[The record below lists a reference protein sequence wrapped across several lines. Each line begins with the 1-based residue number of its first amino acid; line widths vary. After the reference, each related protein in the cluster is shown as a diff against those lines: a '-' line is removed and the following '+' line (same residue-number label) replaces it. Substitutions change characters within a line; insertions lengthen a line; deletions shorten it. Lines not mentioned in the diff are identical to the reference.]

1 MVEPGGRPRR
11 GALLLAAITA
21 GATVLALVATPAA
34 GKPPKPSPTPSSA
47 PKNVI
52 LFIGDGMG
60 PEQVEIGRRVKGA
73 PLFIDGIPWG
83 AIGSLNTDSLEGV
96 TDSAAGATALAT
108 GYETNNGWLS
118 MIPTEPEATSVETVL
133 ERAEDRGKATGLF
146 STGDLPD
153 ATAGAFAAHVT
164 DRGEDEEVA
173 RQMGEQGIEFLLG
186 GRGGGAVAPLEGQ
199 PGVTYVDNV
208 TELNAYAAGAG
219 AGPMYG
225 LIGVQTM
232 AYAID
237 REEEGAV
244 GKHPTITDSTKAAID
259 VLSADPDGFFLM
271 VEAGQIDWAGHSRDG
286 AWTAAEVLAFD
297 AAIKAAYDWTKDRT
311 DTLIIVTADH
321 ECGGLVVNGKTD
333 VAGLRGQTASTE
345 WMWGLIAKGAGI
357 DATLATYAG
366 ISNLTNA
373 ERALITKNKEMG
385 IADVLAARFKVGW
398 AWSGSDEGEHTGT
411 PVPIYAWG
419 AKAAD
424 FAGTGY
430 ANERVGQRLL
440 SYLT

>member
-1 MVEPGGRPRR
+1 
-11 GALLLAAITA
+11 
-21 GATVLALVATPAA
+21 
-34 GKPPKPSPTPSSA
+34 
-47 PKNVI
+47 
-52 LFIGDGMG
+52 
-60 PEQVEIGRRVKGA
+60 
-73 PLFIDGIPWG
+73 
-83 AIGSLNTDSLEGV
+83 
-96 TDSAAGATALAT
+96 
-108 GYETNNGWLS
+108 
-118 MIPTEPEATSVETVL
+118 
-133 ERAEDRGKATGLF
+133 
-146 STGDLPD
+146 
-153 ATAGAFAAHVT
+153 
-164 DRGEDEEVA
+164 
-173 RQMGEQGIEFLLG
+173 
-186 GRGGGAVAPLEGQ
+186 VAPLENQ
-199 PGVTYVDNV
+199 PGVTYVDDV
-208 TELNAYAAGAG
+208 TELNAYAAGTG

-297 AAIKAAYDWTKDRT
+297 AAIKAAYDWAKGRT
-311 DTLIIVTADH
+311 DTLILVTADH
-321 ECGGLVVNGKTD
+321 ETGGLVVNNQTN

-366 ISNLTNA
+366 ITNLTNT

-385 IADVLAARFKVGW
+385 IADVLATRFKVRWG
-398 AWSGSDEGEHTGT
+398 WSGSDEGEHTGT

-419 AKAAD
+419 AGAGD
-424 FAGTGY
+424 FAGTAY

-440 SYLT
+440 SYLA

>member
-1 MVEPGGRPRR
+1 VSLIAS
-11 GALLLAAITA
+11 GAVA
-21 GATVLALVATPAA
+21 VSLVASPAI
-34 GKPPKPSPTPSSA
+34 GKPPKPTPPPSVG

-60 PEQVEIGRRVKGA
+60 SEQIEIGRRVKGSN
-73 PLFIDGIPWG
+73 LFLDGIPWG
-83 AIGSLNTDSLEGV
+83 AVGSLNTDSLEGV

-108 GYETNNGWLS
+108 GFETNNGWLS
-118 MIPTEPEATSVETVL
+118 MIPTEPDPTPVETVL

-173 RQMGEQGIEFLLG
+173 RQMHEQDSEFLLG
-186 GRGGGAVAPLEGQ
+186 GRGGGAVAPLEDQ
-199 PGVTYVDNV
+199 PGVTYVDDV
-208 TELNAYAAGAG
+208 TELNAYAAGPG
-219 AGPMYG
+219 AGPVYG

-244 GKHPTITDSTKAAID
+244 GKHPTIKDSTKAAID
-259 VLSADPDGFFLM
+259 VLSADPEGFFLM

-286 AWTAAEVLAFD
+286 AWTAAEVQAFD
-297 AAIKAAYDWTKDRT
+297 AAIKAAYDWARNRS
-311 DTLIIVTADH
+311 DTLILVTADH
-321 ECGGLVVNGKTD
+321 ETGGLAVNNRTN

-345 WMWGLIAKGAGI
+345 WMWGAISHGASI
-357 DATLATYAG
+357 DATLATHAG
-366 ISNLTNA
+366 ITNLTNA
-373 ERALITKNKEMG
+373 ERNLIAANKEMG
-385 IADVLAARFKVGW
+385 ISDVLAARFKVSW
-398 AWSGSDEGEHTGT
+398 ELSGTDEGDHTGI

-419 AKAAD
+419 ARAGD
-424 FAGTGY
+424 FSGTAY
-430 ANERVGQRLL
+430 PNERVGRLLL
-440 SYLT
+440 SYLA

>member
-1 MVEPGGRPRR
+1 MLDTRKRR
-11 GALLLAAITA
+11 SPIAITLTAVSAAAIVL
-21 GATVLALVATPAA
+21 ATVASPAA
-34 GKPPKPSPTPSSA
+34 GKPPEPAPA
-47 PKNVI
+47 ANPKNVI

-60 PEQVEIGRRVKGA
+60 PEQVEIGRRVKGSA
-73 PLFIDGIPWG
+73 LFIDGIPWG
-83 AIGSLNTDSLEGV
+83 AIGTLDTDSLEGV

-108 GYETNNGWLS
+108 GHETNNGWLS
-118 MIPTEPEATSVETVL
+118 MIPTEPEPTAVETVL

-173 RQMGEQGIEFLLG
+173 RQMHEQGSEFLLG

-199 PGVTYVDNV
+199 PGVTYVRNV
-208 TELNAYAAGAG
+208 SELNAYAAGPG
-219 AGPMYG
+219 SGPVYG

-244 GKHPTITDSTKAAID
+244 GKHPTIADGTAAAID
-259 VLSADPDGFFLM
+259 VLSDDPDGFFLM

-297 AAIKAAYDWTKDRT
+297 AAIETAYDWAEGRN
-311 DTLIIVTADH
+311 DTLIVVTADH
-321 ECGGLVVNGKTD
+321 ETGGLAVNNKTN
-333 VAGLRGQTASTE
+333 VAGLRAQTASTE
-345 WMWGLIAKGAGI
+345 WMWGAIKHGASI

-366 ISNLTNA
+366 IGNLKAA
-373 ERALITKNKEMG
+373 ERQLIAANKEMG
-385 IADVLAARFKVGW
+385 IADVLAARFKVSW
-398 AWSGSDEGEHTGT
+398 AWSGSDEGEHTDA

-419 AKAAD
+419 PRAGD
-424 FAGTGY
+424 FAGTAY
-430 ANERVGQRLL
+430 ANERVGQLLL
-440 SYLT
+440 SYLP